1 MGKSSVHLSQ
11 VIMTKTLRP
20 NVRCETA
27 HADSDAHLT
36 SQLHAAA
43 DRDREKNGD
52 SQWATD
58 RQNDTDSFWTIQMEL
73 YAWQKEQIV

>member
-11 VIMTKTLRP
+11 VIMTKTLRQ

-52 SQWATD
+52 SQ
-58 RQNDTDSFWTIQMEL
+58 
-73 YAWQKEQIV
+73 